1 MSFIIRNNKISKI
14 LFIIT
19 ISIILFSISLN
30 VKAAENKIEIKDGN
44 QIITDTTGTLK
55 TPKVLNV
62 NTNVEKKLTI
72 NYVGVDNNRLD
83 YHLEEKE
90 GNLDFDINVL
100 TGEIKLK
107 AKSGTNFGAVFSLVD
122 RQTKKV
128 YPISLVIRAIDGKS
142 KVSLLGS
149 VKNMKFNTISGNMY
163 LEGIADLKRV
173 IEGGINPLNEKP
185 TMYLK
190 NLNTQRTVEL
200 SVEKVST
207 YEYRFRIKAE
217 DMAEDDKYTIYA
229 KISKQNTY
237 ADNSSLERQ
246 LTIERAVP
254 NTIENNR
261 YKLTN
266 SDDNISIKTK
276 PVIYN
281 LNANLVDM
289 YGFHRGQNDYVIG
302 TADIFL
308 KDNDGNRVKPREVK
322 IYAEKNGNKTYF
334 NVYNNRYDFE
344 LLLNNVEAGEYTIY
358 AEATGNN
365 GKTYKEK
372 LNISQGLR
380 KNLTVSGMQT
390 EARTGESK
398 LVLTKKNKEKEPNY
412 IIRTNTNS
420 MYGFHRADGN
430 DYIIGTADIFLSD
443 KNGNRVKPRE
453 VKIYAEK
460 DGNKTYFNVYNDRYD
475 FELLL
480 NNVEAGE
487 YTIYAEA
494 IGNDGKTYSEKLWI
508 GGHLRKSITVS
519 GMQTEA
525 RVEEGRIILKKKGEP
540 NYIIRTNTNSMYG
553 FHRGDGN
560 DYIIGTADIFLSD
573 ENGNRVK
580 PREVKIYAEK
590 DGKKTYFNVYND
602 RYDFELLLNSVD
614 AGEYTIYAEAVGN
627 NGKTYS
633 EKLWIGGHLRKN
645 VTVSGM
651 QTEAKVEEG
660 RIILKKKEEPNYIIR
675 TNTNSMYGF
684 HRGDGN
690 DYIIGTA
697 DIFLSDENGNRVKPK
712 EVKIYAEKD
721 GNKTYFNV
729 YNDRYDFEL
738 LLNSVEAGEYTIY
751 AEATGNNGKTYSEK
765 LWIGSGLRRDITVNG
780 MKKVAIISNNLLI
793 EKREKDIEY
802 ELEQPELVA
811 LVDERQYIYGNL
823 TVKLKEISNNSYTG
837 IREVKIYA
845 EKDGVKNQFYVKNIG
860 NERYYYDFI
869 INHLKNFENYNIYI
883 EVEDNNGR
891 IYRRGLDF
899 SKIRKNRL
907 IVRGFNRKVNLQGT
921 NMYIEQTNNDEVD
934 FEQGIYG
941 QSGLKVKGDSR
952 GQDLR
957 YYKFGNGKNV
967 FYATFALHGFED
979 LWNNDGKELTYIA
992 ERFKDYLIRIGKSN
1006 IFKDWTLYLFPQV
1019 NPDGTNHGWTNNG
1032 PGRTTIYSSAPGN
1045 RGIDLNRNFRA
1056 EGTEHTKFTGDRNY
1070 NGERGF
1076 EAYEAKFLA
1085 EFIKATQS
1093 KNGKNVLVDTHRMA
1107 WRNYRR

>member
-1 MSFIIRNNKISKI
+1 MSFIIRNNKINKI

-83 YHLEEKE
+83 YNLEEKE
-90 GNLDFDINVL
+90 GNLDFDVNVL

-149 VKNMKFNTISGNMY
+149 AKNMKFNTISGNMY

-190 NLNTQRTVEL
+190 NLNTQRIVEL

-246 LTIERAVP
+246 LTIERAIP

-443 KNGNRVKPRE
+443 
-453 VKIYAEK
+453 
-460 DGNKTYFNVYNDRYD
+460 
-475 FELLL
+475 
-480 NNVEAGE
+480 
-487 YTIYAEA
+487 
-494 IGNDGKTYSEKLWI
+494 
-508 GGHLRKSITVS
+508 
-519 GMQTEA
+519 
-525 RVEEGRIILKKKGEP
+525 
-540 NYIIRTNTNSMYG
+540 
-553 FHRGDGN
+553 
-560 DYIIGTADIFLSD
+560 

-614 AGEYTIYAEAVGN
+614 TGEYTIYAEAVGN
-627 NGKTYS
+627 NGKTY
-633 EKLWIGGHLRKN
+633 R
-645 VTVSGM
+645 
-651 QTEAKVEEG
+651 
-660 RIILKKKEEPNYIIR
+660 
-675 TNTNSMYGF
+675 
-684 HRGDGN
+684 
-690 DYIIGTA
+690 
-697 DIFLSDENGNRVKPK
+697 
-712 EVKIYAEKD
+712 
-721 GNKTYFNV
+721 
-729 YNDRYDFEL
+729 
-738 LLNSVEAGEYTIY
+738 
-751 AEATGNNGKTYSEK
+751 EK

-802 ELEQPELVA
+802 MLEQPELVA

-837 IREVKIYA
+837 IRNVKIYA
-845 EKDGVKNQFYVKNIG
+845 EKDGVKNQFYVKKIG
-860 NERYYYDFI
+860 DERYYYDFI

-907 IVRGFNRKVNLQGT
+907 TVRGFNRKVNLQGT

-967 FYATFALHGFED
+967 FYGTFALHGFED

-992 ERFKDYLIRIGKSN
+992 ERFKDYLIRNGKSN

-1032 PGRTTIYSSAPGN
+1032 PGRTTLYSSAPGN

-1076 EAYEAKFLA
+1076 EAYEAKFLS

>member
-1 MSFIIRNNKISKI
+1 MSFIIRNNKINKI

-30 VKAAENKIEIKDGN
+30 VKAVENKIEIKDGN

-72 NYVGVDNNRLD
+72 NYLGVDNNRLD

-254 NTIENNR
+254 NIIENNR
-261 YKLTN
+261 YRLTN
-266 SDDNISIKTK
+266 SDDNISIKIK
-276 PVIYN
+276 PVTYN

-289 YGFHRGQNDYVIG
+289 YGFNRGQNDYVIG

-372 LNISQGLR
+372 LNISEGLR

-443 KNGNRVKPRE
+443 ENGNRVKPRE

-460 DGNKTYFNVYNDRYD
+460 DGKKTYFNVYNDRYD

-480 NNVEAGE
+480 NNVDAGE

-494 IGNDGKTYSEKLWI
+494 TGNNGKTYSEKLWI
-508 GGHLRKSITVS
+508 GGHLRKNITVS
-519 GMQTEA
+519 GMQTET

-580 PREVKIYAEK
+580 PGEVKIYAEK
-590 DGKKTYFNVYND
+590 DGKKTYFNVYNE
-602 RYDFELLLNSVD
+602 RYDFELLLNNVEV
-614 AGEYTIYAEAVGN
+614 GEYTIYAEAVGN
-627 NGKTYS
+627 NGKTY
-633 EKLWIGGHLRKN
+633 R
-645 VTVSGM
+645 
-651 QTEAKVEEG
+651 
-660 RIILKKKEEPNYIIR
+660 
-675 TNTNSMYGF
+675 
-684 HRGDGN
+684 
-690 DYIIGTA
+690 
-697 DIFLSDENGNRVKPK
+697 
-712 EVKIYAEKD
+712 
-721 GNKTYFNV
+721 
-729 YNDRYDFEL
+729 
-738 LLNSVEAGEYTIY
+738 
-751 AEATGNNGKTYSEK
+751 EK

-837 IREVKIYA
+837 IRNVKIYA
-845 EKDGVKNQFYVKNIG
+845 EKDGVKNQFYVKDIG
-860 NERYYYDFI
+860 NEKYYYDFI

-899 SKIRKNRL
+899 SKLRKNRL
-907 IVRGFNRKVNLQGT
+907 TVRGFNRKVNLQGT
-921 NMYIEQTNNDEVD
+921 NMYIEKTNNDEVD

-1032 PGRTTIYSSAPGN
+1032 PGRTTLYSSAPGN

-1070 NGERGF
+1070 NGEIGF
-1076 EAYEAKFLA
+1076 EAYEAKFLS

>member
-90 GNLDFDINVL
+90 GNLDFDVNVL

-200 SVEKVST
+200 SVEKVSS

-229 KISKQNTY
+229 KIVKQNTY

-308 KDNDGNRVKPREVK
+308 KDNDGNRIKPREVK
-322 IYAEKNGNKTYF
+322 IYAEKNGKKTYF

-358 AEATGNN
+358 AEAVGNN
-365 GKTYKEK
+365 GKTYSEK
-372 LNISQGLR
+372 LWIGGHLR
-380 KNLTVSGMQT
+380 KNITVSGMQT

-398 LVLTKKNKEKEPNY
+398 LVLTKKNKEKE
-412 IIRTNTNS
+412 S
-420 MYGFHRADGN
+420 
-430 DYIIGTADIFLSD
+430 
-443 KNGNRVKPRE
+443 
-453 VKIYAEK
+453 
-460 DGNKTYFNVYNDRYD
+460 
-475 FELLL
+475 
-480 NNVEAGE
+480 
-487 YTIYAEA
+487 
-494 IGNDGKTYSEKLWI
+494 
-508 GGHLRKSITVS
+508 
-519 GMQTEA
+519 
-525 RVEEGRIILKKKGEP
+525 

-602 RYDFELLLNSVD
+602 RYDFELLLNN
-614 AGEYTIYAEAVGN
+614 I
-627 NGKTYS
+627 
-633 EKLWIGGHLRKN
+633 
-645 VTVSGM
+645 
-651 QTEAKVEEG
+651 
-660 RIILKKKEEPNYIIR
+660 
-675 TNTNSMYGF
+675 
-684 HRGDGN
+684 
-690 DYIIGTA
+690 
-697 DIFLSDENGNRVKPK
+697 
-712 EVKIYAEKD
+712 
-721 GNKTYFNV
+721 
-729 YNDRYDFEL
+729 
-738 LLNSVEAGEYTIY
+738 EAGEYTIY
-751 AEATGNNGKTYSEK
+751 AEATGNNGKTYREK

-802 ELEQPELVA
+802 VLEQPELVA

-837 IREVKIYA
+837 IRNVKIYA
-845 EKDGVKNQFYVKNIG
+845 EKDAVKNQFYVKKIG

-907 IVRGFNRKVNLQGT
+907 TVRGFNRKVNLQGT

>member
-19 ISIILFSISLN
+19 ISIIFFSISLN

-62 NTNVEKKLTI
+62 NTNVEKRLTI

-83 YHLEEKE
+83 YNLEEKE
-90 GNLDFDINVL
+90 GNLDFDVNVL

-200 SVEKVST
+200 TVEKVSA
-207 YEYRFRIKAE
+207 YEYRFRIKAQ

-229 KISKQNTY
+229 KIVKQNTY

-276 PVIYN
+276 PITYN

-302 TADIFL
+302 TSDIFL

-358 AEATGNN
+358 AEVVGNN

-443 KNGNRVKPRE
+443 ENGNRVKPRE

-460 DGNKTYFNVYNDRYD
+460 NGNKTYFNVYNDRYD

-494 IGNDGKTYSEKLWI
+494 IGNNGKTYKEKLWI
-508 GGHLRKSITVS
+508 GGHLRKNITVS
-519 GMQTEA
+519 GMQTET

-590 DGKKTYFNVYND
+590 N
-602 RYDFELLLNSVD
+602 
-614 AGEYTIYAEAVGN
+614 
-627 NGKTYS
+627 
-633 EKLWIGGHLRKN
+633 
-645 VTVSGM
+645 
-651 QTEAKVEEG
+651 
-660 RIILKKKEEPNYIIR
+660 
-675 TNTNSMYGF
+675 
-684 HRGDGN
+684 
-690 DYIIGTA
+690 
-697 DIFLSDENGNRVKPK
+697 
-712 EVKIYAEKD
+712 

-738 LLNSVEAGEYTIY
+738 LLNNVEAGEYTIY
-751 AEATGNNGKTYSEK
+751 AEATGNNGKTYREK

-837 IREVKIYA
+837 IRNVKIYA

-899 SKIRKNRL
+899 SKLRKNRL
-907 IVRGFNRKVNLQGT
+907 TVRGFNRKVNLQGT

-1032 PGRTTIYSSAPGN
+1032 PGRTTLYSSAPGN

-1056 EGTEHTKFTGDRNY
+1056 EGTQHTKFTGDRNY
-1070 NGERGF
+1070 NGEIGF
-1076 EAYEAKFLA
+1076 EAYEAKFLS

-1107 WRNYRR
+1107 WRNYRG

>member
-19 ISIILFSISLN
+19 ISMILFSISLN

-83 YHLEEKE
+83 YNLEEKE
-90 GNLDFDINVL
+90 GNLDFDVNVL

-246 LTIERAVP
+246 LTIERAIP

-276 PVIYN
+276 PVTYN

-289 YGFHRGQNDYVIG
+289 YGFNRGQNDYVIG

-372 LNISQGLR
+372 LNISEGLR

-420 MYGFHRADGN
+420 MYGFHRGDGN

-443 KNGNRVKPRE
+443 ENGNRVKPRE
-453 VKIYAEK
+453 VKRDAEK
-460 DGNKTYFNVYNDRYD
+460 DGKKTYFNVYNDRYD

-494 IGNDGKTYSEKLWI
+494 VGNNGKTYSEKLWI
-508 GGHLRKSITVS
+508 GGHLRKNITVS

-627 NGKTYS
+627 NGKTY
-633 EKLWIGGHLRKN
+633 R
-645 VTVSGM
+645 
-651 QTEAKVEEG
+651 
-660 RIILKKKEEPNYIIR
+660 
-675 TNTNSMYGF
+675 
-684 HRGDGN
+684 
-690 DYIIGTA
+690 
-697 DIFLSDENGNRVKPK
+697 
-712 EVKIYAEKD
+712 
-721 GNKTYFNV
+721 
-729 YNDRYDFEL
+729 
-738 LLNSVEAGEYTIY
+738 
-751 AEATGNNGKTYSEK
+751 EK

-823 TVKLKEISNNSYTG
+823 IVKLKEISNNSYTG
-837 IREVKIYA
+837 IRNVKIYA

-899 SKIRKNRL
+899 SKLRKNRL
-907 IVRGFNRKVNLQGT
+907 TVRGFNRKVNLQGT

-1032 PGRTTIYSSAPGN
+1032 PGRTTLYSSAPGN

-1070 NGERGF
+1070 NGEIGF
-1076 EAYEAKFLA
+1076 EAYEAKFLS

-1107 WRNYRR
+1107 WRNYRG